1 MKAPFWLLTI
11 GCLPL
16 LAAPKAAPA
25 KLEPICVAVEPAV
38 LRTKTSRVLKGCK
51 NTVLSPAKET
61 ADGLKILSDEEWAAL
76 KMPWEDF
83 LAKAKL
89 AAARHLATLKP
100 EISKDSRGIVESIK
114 LQSSSPLTSSI
125 LLCPELAKTFVP
137 TLGTPILAVV
147 PDRFT
152 VYLFPRTSGA
162 FLKHGKEIAALFS
175 EATYPGSDEA
185 FEITETSIKSIGNF
199 TTRE

>member
-1 MKAPFWLLTI
+1 MKALPWLLLI

-16 LAAPKAAPA
+16 PAAPTDAPR
-25 KLEPICVAVEPAV
+25 KLETVCVAVEPVV
-38 LRTKTSRVLKGCK
+38 LRTRTSQALKGCK
-51 NTVLSPAKET
+51 NTVLSPARET
-61 ADGLKILSDEEWAAL
+61 ADGLKILSEEEWAAL

-83 LAKAKL
+83 LAKAKQ
-89 AAARHLATLKP
+89 AAVRHLATLKP
-100 EISKDSRGIVESIK
+100 EIVKDSRGIVEFIK

-125 LLCPELAKTFVP
+125 LLCPELAKSFVP
-137 TLGTPILAVV
+137 TLGTPIVVVV

-162 FLKHGKEIAALFS
+162 FLKHGKELAALFA

>member
-1 MKAPFWLLTI
+1 MKVPLWLIII

-16 LAAPKAAPA
+16 LAAPKDLAH
-25 KLEPICVAVEPAV
+25 KLEPICVAVEPVV
-38 LRTKTSRVLKGCK
+38 LRTKTSQIFKGCK
-51 NTVLSPAKET
+51 NTILSPAKET
-61 ADGLKILSDEEWAAL
+61 ADGLKILSDEEWTAL

-83 LAKAKL
+83 LAKAKQ
-89 AAARHLATLKP
+89 AAARHLVTLKP
-100 EISKDSRGIVESIK
+100 EVVKDSRGIVEYIK
-114 LQSSSPLTSSI
+114 LQSPSPLTSSI

-137 TLGTPILAVV
+137 ALGTPILVVV

-162 FLKHGKEIAALFS
+162 FLKHGKDMAALFS